1 MKGNDAISGA
11 LGMKTIKETT
21 IIDVE
26 TDEKLPV
33 TYRPSLDDGKE
44 VENDVKYVRQNFYD
58 LIEKGHNAIDEL
70 LAVADQ
76 SQHPRAY
83 EVLATMLKTMSEI
96 NKDLLDTHEKKQKL
110 TGQKA
115 DKPEQTVNNNLFVGS
130 TNDLLKLLNKDDE

>member
-1 MKGNDAISGA
+1 MKSNDAISGA
-11 LGMKTIKETT
+11 LGMKTIRETT

-26 TDEKLPV
+26 SDEKLPV

-44 VENDVKYVRQNFYD
+44 IENDVKYVRKNFYD

-83 EVLATMLKTMSEI
+83 EVLANMLKTMSEI

-110 TGQKA
+110 TGQKPE
-115 DKPEQTVNNNLFVGS
+115 KQEQTVNNNLYVGS
-130 TNDLLKLLNKDDE
+130 TSDLLKLLHKDE